1 VLEPRVRVLAKQL
14 KVFLKRAQKTAESE
28 RTVEEEHQ
36 KKDAPEPSP
45 AEV

>member
-1 VLEPRVRVLAKQL
+1 VLAKQL
-14 KVFLKRAQKTAESE
+14 TVLLKRAQKTDESE

-36 KKDAPEPSP
+36 KRDVPEPSP